1 MVPFSGTNMNTKS
14 PTELIISKL
23 DYANLLALIEK
34 TDNASAANAL
44 DEEISRAN
52 VVELK
57 NLPVNTVTMNSLV
70 TFSDVDSAEEKTVQL
85 VYPQDADINQ
95 AKISVLSPVG
105 SALIGLSLGGTIEWP
120 VPQGK
125 FRRLKVIAVQ
135 QPQS

>member
-1 MVPFSGTNMNTKS
+1 MNTNVKNA
-14 PTELIISKL
+14 TELIISKL
-23 DYANLLALIEK
+23 DYTNLLTLIEK
-34 TDNASAANAL
+34 TENTSAADAL

-57 NLPVNTVTMNSLV
+57 DLPANTVTMNSLV

-105 SALIGLSLGGTIEWP
+105 SALIGLSIGGTIEWP

-125 FRRLKVIAVQ
+125 VRRLKVIAVQ
-135 QPQS
+135 QPQL

>member
-1 MVPFSGTNMNTKS
+1 MNTNVKNA
-14 PTELIISKL
+14 TELIISKL
-23 DYANLLALIEK
+23 DYTNLLTLIEK
-34 TDNASAANAL
+34 TENTNAADAL

-57 NLPVNTVTMNSLV
+57 DLPANTVTMNSLV

-105 SALIGLSLGGTIEWP
+105 SALIGLSIGGTIEWP

-125 FRRLKVIAVQ
+125 VRRLKVIAVQ
-135 QPQS
+135 QPQL

>member
-105 SALIGLSLGGTIEWP
+105 SALIGLSLGGTIE
-120 VPQGK
+120 
-125 FRRLKVIAVQ
+125 
-135 QPQS
+135 

>member
-1 MVPFSGTNMNTKS
+1 MNVKNA
-14 PTELIISKL
+14 TELIISKL
-23 DYANLLALIEK
+23 DYANLLILIEK
-34 TDNASAANAL
+34 TENTSAADAL

-57 NLPVNTVTMNSLV
+57 DLPTNTVTMNSLV

-105 SALIGLSLGGTIEWP
+105 SALIGLSIGGTIEWP

-125 FRRLKVIAVQ
+125 VRRLKVIAVQ
-135 QPQS
+135 QPQL